1 MILAETARFHAASYH
16 YVSTFPGGMDAMKKE
31 LPLITAGGTLGQ
43 FMTRDK
49 EVRWGSKVVVGK
61 QSGGGESNETI
72 TWILKRELQT

>member
-16 YVSTFPGGMDAMKKE
+16 YVSTFPGGMDAVKKE

-49 EVRWGSKVVVGK
+49 EVRWGSKVLVKNQMK
-61 QSGGGESNETI
+61 QLHEFK
-72 TWILKRELQT
+72 KRELQT